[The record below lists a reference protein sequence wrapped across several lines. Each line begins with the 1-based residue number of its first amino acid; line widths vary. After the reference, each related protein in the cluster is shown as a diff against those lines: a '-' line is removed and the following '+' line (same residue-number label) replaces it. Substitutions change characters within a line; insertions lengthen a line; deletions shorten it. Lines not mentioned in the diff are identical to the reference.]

1 MNPYSGLKIN
11 NHSVFYGIIIKNGR
25 KAMARPLS
33 KEIREKIV
41 NAYKRGM
48 GTIEKIAKIFEIQP
62 RTVAKYLQ
70 IDRNIGDLTPKP
82 RPGRTPILNEKNLRI
97 IKSIIL
103 SNSDGTLQEYCDA
116 FKKATNIEVTFVTIH
131 NACKKLNIRRKKRVT
146 LPKKE
151 TVWMYKFDD

>member
-1 MNPYSGLKIN
+1 
-11 NHSVFYGIIIKNGR
+11 
-25 KAMARPLS
+25 MARALS

-41 NAYKRGM
+41 NAYKREV
-48 GTIEKIAKIFEIQP
+48 GTIEEIAMIFELHP

-70 IDRNIGDLTPKP
+70 IDRNTGDLTPKP
-82 RPGRTPILNEKNLRI
+82 RPGRTPILNEKNLAI

-116 FKKATNIEVTFVTIH
+116 FKEKTNIEVTFVTIH

-146 LPKKE
+146 TLKKGS
-151 TVWMYKFDD
+151 VWTYK